1 MKLRM
6 VLLIGVFL
14 FCIISVATQAQ
25 ETEQVGQV
33 QDAKRMPIVKSLFY
47 GFDVLDIVRGLEGK
61 IDFELSGTVTS
72 KHIWHGIDLLD
83 DHGATLPVGTII
95 FGDSGFSAKIIDVYP
110 MSSGF
115 EKSVERHYAGFY
127 TGTLWQDTPLA
138 TNFTTS
144 YYYNGKPK
152 IGNKKGDTQEFG
164 VTFFWPKLIAA
175 GNGYITPSYY
185 FDYIW
190 ASKSNSNMRNCEG
203 FIHVFGLAYDF
214 EIPDFLLTGN
224 KQNFRLFGDLTYNDG
239 FVGSAIEH
247 DWSHAVIGISANF
260 TKGNWSIT
268 PSLSF
273 QKSMEDS
280 VNTEDEIWSGI
291 NVTYRF

>member
-1 MKLRM
+1 MKIRTFLF
-6 VLLIGVFL
+6 IGVFL
-14 FCIISVATQAQ
+14 LSINSISTQAQ
-25 ETEQVGQV
+25 ETKEVDQIKGVNSIPV
-33 QDAKRMPIVKSLFY
+33 IKTKFY
-47 GFDVLDIVRGLEGK
+47 DFDVLDIGRGLKGK
-61 IDFELSGTVTS
+61 IDFELSSTFVS
-72 KHIWHGIDLLD
+72 KHIWHGLDLFD
-83 DHGATLPVGTII
+83 DHGAFLPVGTII
-95 FGDSGFSAKIIDVYP
+95 FGDSGFTAKIIDVYP

-127 TGTLWQDTPLA
+127 TGTLLQDTPWA

-152 IGNKKGDTQEFG
+152 TANKKGDTQEIG
-164 VTFFWPKLIAA
+164 ITFFWPKLIAA

-190 ASKSNSNMRNCEG
+190 ASKSNSDMRNCEG
-203 FIHVFGLAYDF
+203 FIHVFGIAYDF
-214 EIPDFLLTGN
+214 EIPDFLMTGK

-239 FVGSAIEH
+239 FVGSTIEH
-247 DWSHAVIGISANF
+247 DWSHAVIGISTNF
-260 TKGNWSIT
+260 TKGNWTIT

-280 VNTEDEIWSGI
+280 VNTEDEFWSSI
-291 NVTYRF
+291 SVTYRF